1 MSRIGKQP
9 VALPAKV
16 EVTIG
21 DRVVVKGPKGT
32 LDRPL
37 VEGVDVKVEDGNVI
51 VSRHSDS
58 KQHSAN
64 HGLMRALINNMVT
77 GVSVGFSKKLEII
90 GVGYK
95 AEVKGRDLLL
105 NLGFSHPITFSPPEG
120 VTVTVDK
127 QTIVTLSGMDRESV
141 GQAAAVIRSFRPPDS
156 YKGKGVRYEGEYIR
170 LKAGKAAKK

>member
-16 EVTIG
+16 EVTVG
-21 DRVVVKGPKGT
+21 DRVVVKGPKGS

-51 VSRHSDS
+51 VTRRSDS
-58 KQHSAN
+58 KQHRAN
-64 HGLMRALINNMVT
+64 HGLMRSLVNNMVT
-77 GVSVGFSKKLEII
+77 GVSVGFTKKLEII

-120 VTVTVDK
+120 VVVTVDK
-127 QTIVTLSGMDRESV
+127 QTIVALAGMDRESV

-156 YKGKGVRYEGEYIR
+156 YKGKGVRYEGEQIR